1 MFIKTLKAIGI
12 AHLQMFLFFKN
23 AFVEDRPQQFSCGSI
38 AKTDPQKFPYWEFKI
53 MKMKITEITKIRKI
67 IKI

>member
-23 AFVEDRPQQFSCGSI
+23 AFVENRPQQFPCDSI
-38 AKTDPQKFPYWEFKI
+38 AKTDP
-53 MKMKITEITKIRKI
+53 
-67 IKI
+67 